1 MLEERADLSQ
11 TLHDMLGHNI
21 NGSVYQL
28 EAVKVLLEKEPDV
41 SKEMVQAV
49 IDQLRSGMDEIRV
62 ILRKE
67 RPKKYKL
74 AVLQLEKLCEECRA
88 KGVETELITEGE
100 LKDIPEK
107 YLEVI
112 LDNAY
117 EAVSN
122 SMKYAKCSKIK
133 ISIHVLNKMI
143 RCSISDNG
151 IGCKEIIDGMGISG
165 MRKRIREING
175 ILDFETEV
183 GFTINMLLPL

>member
-1 MLEERADLSQ
+1 MLEKDPE
-11 TLHDMLGHNI
+11 
-21 NGSVYQL
+21 
-28 EAVKVLLEKEPDV
+28 V
-41 SKEMVQAV
+41 SRKMVQAV
-49 IDQLRSGMDEIRV
+49 IDQLRSGMDEIRI

-88 KGVETELITEGE
+88 KGVKAELITEGE
-100 LKDIPEK
+100 LKNIPGK

-117 EAVSN
+117 EAISN

-133 ISIHVLNKMI
+133 ISIYVLNKMI

-151 IGCKEIIDGMGISG
+151 IGCREIIDGMGISG

>member
-1 MLEERADLSQ
+1 M
-11 TLHDMLGHNI
+11 
-21 NGSVYQL
+21 
-28 EAVKVLLEKEPDV
+28 
-41 SKEMVQAV
+41 
-49 IDQLRSGMDEIRV
+49 
-62 ILRKE
+62 
-67 RPKKYKL
+67 
-74 AVLQLEKLCEECRA
+74 
-88 KGVETELITEGE
+88 ITEGE
-100 LKDIPEK
+100 LKNIPGK

-117 EAVSN
+117 EAISN

-133 ISIHVLNKMI
+133 ISIYVLNKMI

-151 IGCKEIIDGMGISG
+151 IGCREIIDGMGISG